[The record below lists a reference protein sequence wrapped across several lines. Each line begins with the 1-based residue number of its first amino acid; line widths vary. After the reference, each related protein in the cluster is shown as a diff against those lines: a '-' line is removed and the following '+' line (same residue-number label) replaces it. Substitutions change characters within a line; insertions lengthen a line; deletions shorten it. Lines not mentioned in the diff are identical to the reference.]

1 MSFNGD
7 TGVAK
12 RQRTDLD
19 GVQQRDH
26 TDGYNKNYEPRRKR
40 PEAEPNNVLLFT
52 VFNPVYPITVDVLHT
67 ICTPNGQVLRIV
79 IFKKNGVQAMVEFDS
94 IDTAR
99 KVKDA
104 LNGAD
109 IYSGCCTL
117 KIEFAK
123 PSKLNVYRN
132 DMDSWDYTS
141 PGLGDKQQE
150 LSQLP
155 RQAPLLQ
162 EPRFGAPPQ
171 LYRGP
176 GASNYMD
183 YDDSGYQ
190 NGPPPPS
197 AYGDYVNDRYPPP
210 AVDNNVI
217 QNSTLYR
224 MKWIFFNMSDEIG
237 RFMKAVPGREPLVP
251 GPRAFPAPANG
262 GSQGGSGCVLMAYGL
277 DPQQANPERLF
288 NLFCLYGNVIRI
300 KFLKTKEGCAM
311 IQMGDSVSVE
321 RCVQH
326 LKNVPLFGGNLQL
339 GFSKQTFLSEVA
351 QPYNLPD
358 NSPSFKDF
366 SASKNNRFINAAMA
380 SKNRIQGP
388 AKILHFFNT
397 PPDITEDQLY
407 QVFEEKDVKRPS
419 QIKLFPKKERS
430 SSGLLE
436 FEDLAD
442 AVNALVY
449 CNHAPIKNP
458 DSKFPYM
465 MKLCFSSS
473 RSITANGG
481 TGFKDE
487 TQ

>member
-1 MSFNGD
+1 MITEGI
-7 TGVAK
+7 T
-12 RQRTDLD
+12 RRWTLW
-19 GVQQRDH
+19 DH

-141 PGLGDKQQE
+141 PGLG
-150 LSQLP
+150 
-155 RQAPLLQ
+155 
-162 EPRFGAPPQ
+162 G
-171 LYRGP
+171 GP

>member
-1 MSFNGD
+1 M
-7 TGVAK
+7 
-12 RQRTDLD
+12 
-19 GVQQRDH
+19 DH

-141 PGLGDKQQE
+141 PGLG
-150 LSQLP
+150 
-155 RQAPLLQ
+155 
-162 EPRFGAPPQ
+162 G
-171 LYRGP
+171 GP

>member
-141 PGLGDKQQE
+141 PGLG
-150 LSQLP
+150 
-155 RQAPLLQ
+155 
-162 EPRFGAPPQ
+162 G
-171 LYRGP
+171 GP

>member
-141 PGLGDKQQE
+141 PGLG
-150 LSQLP
+150 
-155 RQAPLLQ
+155 
-162 EPRFGAPPQ
+162 G
-171 LYRGP
+171 GP

-210 AVDNNVI
+210 AVD
-217 QNSTLYR
+217 
-224 MKWIFFNMSDEIG
+224 K
-237 RFMKAVPGREPLVP
+237 EPLVP

>member
-141 PGLGDKQQE
+141 PGLG
-150 LSQLP
+150 
-155 RQAPLLQ
+155 
-162 EPRFGAPPQ
+162 G
-171 LYRGP
+171 GP

-210 AVDNNVI
+210 AVDN
-217 QNSTLYR
+217 
-224 MKWIFFNMSDEIG
+224 

>member
-1 MSFNGD
+1 
-7 TGVAK
+7 
-12 RQRTDLD
+12 
-19 GVQQRDH
+19 
-26 TDGYNKNYEPRRKR
+26 
-40 PEAEPNNVLLFT
+40 
-52 VFNPVYPITVDVLHT
+52 
-67 ICTPNGQVLRIV
+67 
-79 IFKKNGVQAMVEFDS
+79 
-94 IDTAR
+94 
-99 KVKDA
+99 
-104 LNGAD
+104 
-109 IYSGCCTL
+109 
-117 KIEFAK
+117 
-123 PSKLNVYRN
+123 
-132 DMDSWDYTS
+132 
-141 PGLGDKQQE
+141 
-150 LSQLP
+150 
-155 RQAPLLQ
+155 
-162 EPRFGAPPQ
+162 
-171 LYRGP
+171 
-176 GASNYMD
+176 MD

-210 AVDNNVI
+210 AVD
-217 QNSTLYR
+217 
-224 MKWIFFNMSDEIG
+224 K
-237 RFMKAVPGREPLVP
+237 EPLVP

>member
-1 MSFNGD
+1 MIPFYGYKIN
-7 TGVAK
+7 TNK
-12 RQRTDLD
+12 TRQLWW
-19 GVQQRDH
+19 
-26 TDGYNKNYEPRRKR
+26 

-141 PGLGDKQQE
+141 PGLG
-150 LSQLP
+150 
-155 RQAPLLQ
+155 
-162 EPRFGAPPQ
+162 G
-171 LYRGP
+171 GP